1 MTDDPLEASRTRPL
15 GLFGNPVE
23 HSFSPLFMNHALRRL
38 GLNHHYLAFT
48 IGPGG
53 LGAAVQAIR
62 TLGFRGVNVTIPFKR
77 AVFEHLESIDVTA
90 ARIGAVNCIVNDE
103 GLLGGFNTDYLGF
116 LKPLRDRGYSL
127 KEKSVLLIGSGG
139 AARAVIAGCV
149 EEGVAEIT
157 VVNRT
162 RENGLDL
169 TRWCTRTLNYPS
181 ISFHGDA
188 PSLAMETFSTFDL
201 IVNTTPVGMYPR
213 RGDSPLP
220 EHLRFGNHQRVYDL
234 IYNPWHT
241 MLLKKA
247 ESDGASVLNG
257 FEMLII
263 QGLYSLTLWFPE
275 RADEVMDLQEEI
287 LSYTGERV
295 QKLENR
301 P

>member
-1 MTDDPLEASRTRPL
+1 MTGDPLAASRTRPL

-23 HSFSPLFMNHALRRL
+23 HSFSPLFMNHTLGRL
-38 GLNHHYLAFT
+38 GLNYRYLAFT
-48 IGPGG
+48 VEQGG
-53 LGAAVQAIR
+53 LGAAVQAVR
-62 TLGFRGVNVTIPFKR
+62 TLGFRGVNVTIPYKR

-103 GLLGGFNTDYLGF
+103 GLLGGYNTDYLGF
-116 LKPLRDRGYSL
+116 LKPLQDRGMSL
-127 KEKSVLLIGSGG
+127 RGKSVLLLGSGG
-139 AARAVIAGCV
+139 AARAVIAGCA
-149 EEGVAEIT
+149 EEGVAEIA

-162 RENGLDL
+162 RENGLDV
-169 TRWCTRTLNYPS
+169 TRWCARTLGFSS
-181 ISFHGDA
+181 ISYQGDA
-188 PSLAMETFSTFDL
+188 PSLSMKAFSTFDL

-213 RGDSPLP
+213 WEASPLP
-220 EHLRFGNHQRVYDL
+220 GHLSFGSHQTVYDL

-275 RADEVMDLQEEI
+275 RADEVMGLQGEV

-295 QKLENR
+295 RKAENR